1 MNEETG
7 DGTFYLPDLGEG
19 LSEAEIVRWHVTP
32 GDRVVADQPLVT
44 VETDKA
50 VVDIPSPRNGVVEA
64 CLGQPGD
71 VIQVG
76 QPLLR
81 FTGDNERVDA
91 GALVGK
97 LPSAPSAAS
106 RKDPVP
112 AAAPAK
118 GAGVRASPRA
128 RQRARELGVSLE
140 AIVGT
145 GPDGVIQV
153 GDVQSASPGSGEPGS
168 GEPLSG
174 VRRAMARRMADAHA
188 SVVRATVTGEADIS
202 AWPAAGSPMPRLLR
216 AIGAAAAVTPRLNAW
231 FNDRAETLTLQSR
244 ANVGIAMET
253 SDGLFVPVLEDV
265 AAKSLDDLA
274 AGLARLEDEVQHRTI
289 NPEALKGQTISLS
302 NFGAVAGL
310 HAEMV
315 VVPPQVAIVGA
326 GRVFERVV
334 LREGA
339 PALARVLPLSISF
352 DHRVITGVEAC
363 TFLAA
368 LSADLAHEQ

>member
-1 MNEETG
+1 MTESAGEQN
-7 DGTFYLPDLGEG
+7 FCLPDLGEG
-19 LSEAEIVRWHVTP
+19 LSEAEIVRWHVNP

-71 VIQVG
+71 IIQVG
-76 QPLLR
+76 EPLVQ
-81 FTGDNERVDA
+81 FAADAERPDA

-106 RKDPVP
+106 PVDSVP
-112 AAAPAK
+112 AESSAK
-118 GAGVRASPRA
+118 DSGVRASPRA

-140 AIVGT
+140 TVVGT
-145 GPDGVIQV
+145 GPDGIIQV
-153 GDVQSASPGSGEPGS
+153 GDVERASPGSGGPGS
-168 GEPLSG
+168 GEALAG
-174 VRRAMARRMADAHA
+174 VRRAMARRMAAAHA
-188 SVVRATVTGEADIS
+188 SVVRATVTGEADVS
-202 AWPAAGSPMPRLLR
+202 AWPVAGSPIPRLLR
-216 AIGAAAAVTPRLNAW
+216 AIATAAAVTPRLNAW
-231 FNDRAETLTLQSR
+231 FNDRAETLTLQPR
-244 ANVGIAMET
+244 VNVGIAMET

-265 AAKSLDDLA
+265 AAKSLHDLA
-274 AGLARLEDEVQHRTI
+274 AELNRLEDEVQQRTI
-289 NPEALKGQTISLS
+289 GPEALKGQTISLS

-326 GRVFERVV
+326 GRVFDRVV
-334 LREGA
+334 LSDGA
-339 PALARVLPLSISF
+339 PALARILPLSISF

-368 LSADLAHEQ
+368 LSADLEHEQ